1 MANVDTPVPGY
12 PHIIIR
18 NDPDKNPTFHLTV
31 LEQLALIASK
41 PIGKKLLKA
50 ISEGK
55 GAPSV
60 GYKVAIMR
68 ADNKVDLTTQDAK
81 WSGGNVCVRVSEEK
95 AGNGQ
100 GSPSAIKYNPNLMK
114 TPDGERPP
122 WVGLAHELCHALHNI
137 QGTAKVGNDL
147 IRSEEEVTVGLG
159 EWAADDKAINE
170 NNIRKEHGIKKRKSY
185 T

>member
-1 MANVDTPVPGY
+1 MATVDTPVPGY
-12 PHIIIR
+12 PYLIVR
-18 NDPDKNPTFHLTV
+18 TDPDKNPTFHLTV

-41 PIGKKLLKA
+41 PIGKKLLKG

-55 GAPSV
+55 GAPTS
-60 GYKVAIMR
+60 GYKVAITR
-68 ADNKVDLTTQDAK
+68 ADNKVDNSTQDSK
-81 WSGGNVCVRVSEEK
+81 WSGGNVCVRVNEAK

-100 GSPSAIKYNPNLMK
+100 GTASAIKYNPNLMK

-137 QGTAKVGNDL
+137 EGVAK
-147 IRSEEEVTVGLG
+147 IRDVKEEEEMTVGLG
-159 EWAADDKAINE
+159 DYAADDSAIHE